1 MMTATLAFLG
11 FIIVQRLT
19 ELVIAKRNTAALM
32 RRGAQEYGASHYPFM
47 VALHTLWIASLV
59 TFGHDQQIIWFW
71 LVLFVALQLLRVWIL
86 ATLGQRW
93 TTRIIVLDEPLVLG
107 GPFKVLRHPNYV
119 LVVAEIFVAPMVLGL
134 WQIAIVFSVL
144 NAAMLYV
151 RIGVEDKALQH
162 LRDLNP

>member
-1 MMTATLAFLG
+1 MTATLAFLG

-32 RRGAQEYGASHYPFM
+32 RRGAQEHGASHYPFM
-47 VALHTLWIASLV
+47 VALHTLWIVSLV

-71 LVLFVALQLLRVWIL
+71 LVLFVALQFLRVWIL